1 MLKRL
6 PRGAILTLTK
16 ITQECDSGDED
27 EGEHPD
33 CSSSSMEA
41 NRGHNRGNHANS
53 DAFKIFAMTLTGK
66 VLTFDGVRS
75 ETTVSEIK
83 NKIRD
88 KEGYPVD
95 KQRLIFAGE
104 TLESSRVLSDY
115 NIQRESTIHLLYS
128 HRGGKPVIYLFSPHA
143 ISDATVSISLAPQW
157 SFSHIYPQV
166 DVKALAAGKEQAS
179 WSISANPNG
188 SLVERGTGLELSYL
202 FWEATSNIAI
212 PPSPPSPRL
221 DVPPPLVEHFDPAY
235 PSLTPESPTAII
247 IPFSQLLM
255 YLDHTLKALSLH
267 TSARND
273 FITYWLP
280 ALSKKPYVA
289 LRFLPQD
296 AYERAAELEVTPLPD
311 VITRVFMLFRGVEAE
326 EVGLWSEVM
335 ERVGK
340 VDWVDIVGVESGAW
354 DERVFRVLEW
364 GAMEVL

>member
-33 CSSSSMEA
+33 CSSSS
-41 NRGHNRGNHANS
+41 
-53 DAFKIFAMTLTGK
+53 ILTGK

-115 NIQRESTIHLLYS
+115 NIQRESTIRLLYS
-128 HRGGKPVIYLFSPHA
+128 HKGGKPVIYLFSPHA

-188 SLVERGTGLELSYL
+188 SLLSYL
-202 FWEATSNIAI
+202 FWEATSNTAI
-212 PPSPPSPRL
+212 PPSPPPSPRL

-311 VITRVFMLFRGVEAE
+311 VITRVFMLFGGVEAE
-326 EVGLWSEVM
+326 EVELWSEAM
-335 ERVGK
+335 EQVGK
-340 VDWVDIVGVESGAW
+340 VDWVDIVGVKSGAW